1 MRLQDLKIIIT
12 GAASGLGASAAACL
26 AREGAA
32 VAAVDIDRAGL
43 EALRAQVTADGGRV
57 SVHPADVSVEQDA
70 VNVIKQA
77 VAEHGTVNGLV
88 NSAGIYRDGLLVHG
102 DGRKLP
108 LAQWRKVLD
117 VDLTGTFLM
126 TREVAAH
133 MVSSKTSPG
142 VIINIASIS
151 RHGNVAQS
159 NYAAAKAAV
168 VADTRVWARELA
180 RYGIRVAAVS
190 PGLFRTPILSEDL
203 IDPAVLADY
212 VARIPLGR
220 LGEPREIDSA
230 IKFIVDCDYFTGECI
245 EVNGGFFF

>member
-1 MRLQDLKIIIT
+1 MQIKDLKIIVT
-12 GAASGLGASAAACL
+12 GAASGLGASAAKCL
-26 AREGAA
+26 AREGAT
-32 VAAVDIDRAGL
+32 VIAVDIDRDGL
-43 EALRAQVTADGGRV
+43 ETVRADIAGAGGRIT
-57 SVHPADVSVEQDA
+57 VHAADISIEQDA
-70 VNVIKQA
+70 VNAVKQA
-77 VAEHGTVNGLV
+77 VADHGGVNGLI

-133 MVSSKTSPG
+133 MVSAKISPG

-168 VADTRVWARELA
+168 TADTRVWARELA

-190 PGLFRTPILSEDL
+190 PGLIETPILADDL
-203 IDPAVLADY
+203 IDPVVLADY

-220 LGEPREIDSA
+220 LGQPREIDSA
-230 IKFIVDCDYFTGECI
+230 IKFIIDCDYFTGECV

>member
-1 MRLQDLKIIIT
+1 MKIQDLKVVVT
-12 GAASGLGASAAACL
+12 GAASGLGASAATFL
-26 AREGAA
+26 AKEGAA
-32 VAAVDIDRAGL
+32 VAAVDVDAEGL
-43 EALRAQVTADGGRV
+43 EALRARLAADGRKPSIHTADV
-57 SVHPADVSVEQDA
+57 AVENDVVEA
-70 VNVIKQA
+70 VRQA
-77 VAEHGTVNGLV
+77 VSEHGTVNALL
-88 NSAGIYRDGLLVHG
+88 NCAGIYRDGLLVHP

-133 MVSSKTSPG
+133 MVKSKTSPG

-151 RHGNVAQS
+151 RHGNISQS

-180 RYGIRVAAVS
+180 GYGIRVGAIS
-190 PGLFRTPILSEDL
+190 PGLIRTPILSDDL
-203 IDPAVLADY
+203 LDPAVLADY
-212 VARIPLGR
+212 VKRIPLGR
-220 LGEPREIDSA
+220 IGEPHEIDA
-230 IKFIVDCDYFTGECI
+230 AVRFIIDCDYFTGECV

>member
-1 MRLQDLKIIIT
+1 MQIRDLKIIVT
-12 GAASGLGASAAACL
+12 GAASGLGSSAAKFLC
-26 AREGAA
+26 REGAA
-32 VAAVDIDRAGL
+32 VAAVDLDTAGL
-43 EALRAQVTADGGRV
+43 EALRGELAGEGGRI
-57 SVHPADVSVEQDA
+57 SIHAADVSSEQDA
-70 VNVIKQA
+70 STAVKQA
-77 VAEHGTVNGLV
+77 VAAHGTINGLV

-126 TREVAAH
+126 TREVAAR
-133 MVSSKTSPG
+133 MVTSKTSPG
-142 VIINIASIS
+142 VIVNIASIS

-180 RYGIRVAAVS
+180 GYGIRVAAVS
-190 PGLFRTPILSEDL
+190 PGLIRTPILSEDL

-220 LGEPREIDSA
+220 LGEPREIDAA
-230 IKFIVDCDYFTGECI
+230 IRFIIDCDYFTGECV
-245 EVNGGFFF
+245 EVNGGFYF

>member
-1 MRLQDLKIIIT
+1 MQIGDLRIIVT
-12 GAASGLGASAAACL
+12 GAASGLGASAASAL
-26 AREGAA
+26 ARAGAA
-32 VAAVDIDRAGL
+32 VAAVDVDRDGL
-43 EALRAQVTADGGRV
+43 EALHAQIRAANGRSSIHV
-57 SVHPADVSVEQDA
+57 ADVASEQDA
-70 VNVIKQA
+70 TEA
-77 VAEHGTVNGLV
+77 VKHAVREHGSINGLV
-88 NSAGIYRDGLLVHG
+88 NSAGIYRDGLLVHR
-102 DGRKLP
+102 DGRKLA
-108 LAQWRKVLD
+108 LAQWRKVID

-133 MVSSKTSPG
+133 MVAANVSPG

-180 RYGIRVAAVS
+180 PYGIRVAAVS
-190 PGLFRTPILSEDL
+190 PGLIRTPILSEEL
-203 IDPAVLADY
+203 IDPAVLAGY

-220 LGEPREIDSA
+220 LGEPHEIDAA
-230 IKFIVDCDYFTGECI
+230 IRFIIDCDYFTGECV

>member
-1 MRLQDLKIIIT
+1 MQIRDLRIIVT
-12 GAASGLGASAAACL
+12 GAASGLGASAASFLC
-26 AREGAA
+26 REGAA
-32 VAAVDIDRAGL
+32 VSAVDLDSAGL
-43 EALRAQVTADGGRV
+43 EALRRELAGEGGRISIHV
-57 SVHPADVSVEQDA
+57 GDVSSEQDA
-70 VNVIKQA
+70 SNAVKEA
-77 VAEHGTVNGLV
+77 VAAHGAINGLV

-133 MVSSKTSPG
+133 MVVSKISPG
-142 VIINIASIS
+142 VIVNIASIS

-180 RYGIRVAAVS
+180 GHGIRVAAVS
-190 PGLFRTPILSEDL
+190 PGLIRTPILSEEL
-203 IDPAVLADY
+203 IDPAVLAGY
-212 VARIPLGR
+212 VTRIPLGR
-220 LGEPREIDSA
+220 LGEPREIDAA
-230 IKFIVDCDYFTGECI
+230 IRFIIDCDYFTGECV
-245 EVNGGFFF
+245 EVNGGFYF

>member
-1 MRLQDLKIIIT
+1 MQIRDLRIIVT
-12 GAASGLGASAAACL
+12 GAASGLGASAAASLC
-26 AREGAA
+26 RDGASVIA
-32 VAAVDIDRAGL
+32 IDVDLAGL
-43 EALRAQVTADGGRV
+43 ERLRDQIVAANGRLTI
-57 SVHPADVSVEQDA
+57 HRADVSVEQDVVDA
-70 VNVIKQA
+70 VKEA
-77 VAEHGTVNGLV
+77 VREHGSINGLV
-88 NSAGIYRDGLLVHG
+88 NTAGIYRDGLLVHP

-133 MVSSKTSPG
+133 MVASRVAPG
-142 VIINIASIS
+142 VLINIASIS
-151 RHGNVAQS
+151 RHGNIAQS

-180 RYGIRVAAVS
+180 PYGIRVAAVS
-190 PGLFRTPILSEDL
+190 PGLIRTPILSEEL
-203 IDPAVLADY
+203 IDPQVLAGY

-220 LGEPREIDSA
+220 LGEPHEIDSA
-230 IKFIVDCDYFTGECI
+230 IRFIIDCDYFTGECV

>member
-1 MRLQDLKIIIT
+1 MQIANLKIIIT
-12 GAASGLGASAAACL
+12 GAASGLGASAAKCL
-26 AREGAA
+26 AREGAT
-32 VAAVDIDRAGL
+32 VVAVDIDRAGL
-43 EALRAQVTADGGRV
+43 EALQAEVKANGGQITIQQADI
-57 SVHPADVSVEQDA
+57 SVEQDA
-70 VNVIKQA
+70 INAVKQA
-77 VAEHGTVNGLV
+77 VAEHGTVNALI
-88 NSAGIYRDGLLVHG
+88 NSAGIYRDGLLVHA

-133 MVSSKTSPG
+133 MVSAKVAPG

-151 RHGNVAQS
+151 RHGNVAQG

-168 VADTRVWARELA
+168 VADTRTWARELA

-190 PGLFRTPILSEDL
+190 PGLIKTPILAEDL
-203 IDPAVLADY
+203 IDPGVLADY
-212 VARIPLGR
+212 VSRIPLGR

-230 IKFIVDCDYFTGECI
+230 IKFIIDCDYFTGECV
-245 EVNGGFFF
+245 EVNGGFLF